1 MRQNEFEQNDQEVI
15 EMVNRSAAPD
25 AMSQAE
31 QLMEKLKGTYKRKK
45 KLRTVLIVLMCM
57 AIAAALIT
65 ALFVPPFVVW
75 VVNIGV
81 LGCGMAAAVAADRY
95 LRRY

>member
-1 MRQNEFEQNDQEVI
+1 MSQKEFEQDDQEVI
-15 EMVNRSAAPD
+15 EMVNRSATPEAIT
-25 AMSQAE
+25 SAE
-31 QLMEKLKGTYKRKK
+31 QLMDKLQGNYKRKK
-45 KLRTVLIVLMCM
+45 KTRTVLVVLLCM

-65 ALFVPPFVVW
+65 ALFVPAFVVW

>member
-1 MRQNEFEQNDQEVI
+1 MSQKEFEQNDQEVI
-15 EMVNRSAAPD
+15 DMVNRSAAPE
-25 AMSQAE
+25 AITSAE
-31 QLMEKLKGTYKRKK
+31 QLMDKLQGNYKRKK
-45 KLRTVLIVLMCM
+45 KIRTVLIVLMCM

-65 ALFVPPFVVW
+65 ALFVPAFVVW

-95 LRRY
+95 IRRY

>member
-1 MRQNEFEQNDQEVI
+1 MSQKEFEQNDQEVI
-15 EMVNRSAAPD
+15 DMVNRSAAPD
-25 AMSQAE
+25 AMAQAD

-45 KLRTVLIVLMCM
+45 KMRTVMVVLLCM

-65 ALFVPPFVVW
+65 ALFVPAFVVW

-81 LGCGMAAAVAADRY
+81 LGCGMAAAVTADRY
-95 LRRY
+95 IRRY